1 MKPMSLQQW
10 LIHEKRTVQDFADEV
25 GVHATYISKVLPGN
39 VHPSLAV
46 ALDLWD
52 ATRREVPLEF
62 FLPRALRPPAGLPK
76 KRDIA
81 QRPLAPTVSQPP
93 ASA

>member
-1 MKPMSLQQW
+1 MKMNLQQW
-10 LIHEKRTVQDFADEV
+10 LIKEGRTIQHFADEV
-25 GVHATYISKVLPGN
+25 GVDRTYISKVITGH

-46 ALDLWD
+46 ALDLRD
-52 ATRREVPLEF
+52 AVRGEVPLEY
-62 FLPRALRPPAGLPK
+62 FLPRALRPTAGLPK

-81 QRPLAPTVSQPP
+81 QRPIDPTVSQSP